1 MTNPTQ
7 SPDVAHFYQLLS
19 DFSFDTE
26 TYPAEAMIAAW
37 LQQYDAIWI
46 SHAIT
51 EALYQGRYKL
61 ISVDQILQL
70 WQRRGHPNRH
80 LDREFES
87 IILGQALL
95 CPSGYGETPPLPAQ
109 MSRTEAPQ
117 GASPP
122 AVESSLTSG
131 TGGALR
137 GEQVASQAAAS
148 AGDVAGN
155 QTDRKREE
163 SHGALD
169 QTDVMAKAVLTDA
182 TVPNFRP
189 LSSDASAWL
198 QTEVIQPFVP
208 ASESSGLHQRLKA
221 VVQGGLRS

>member
-26 TYPAEAMIAAW
+26 TYPAEAMVAAW
-37 LQQYDAIWI
+37 LQQYETIWI

-70 WQRRGHPNRH
+70 WQRRGHPIRH
-80 LDREFES
+80 FNREFES
-87 IILGQALL
+87 IILGQTLL
-95 CPSGYGETPPLPAQ
+95 CPSGYGEMPPLQAQ
-109 MSRTEAPQ
+109 MPTTDAPQ
-117 GASPP
+117 GDSPP
-122 AVESSLTSG
+122 SREPSLTSG
-131 TGGALR
+131 AGAPQ

-155 QTDRKREE
+155 VVDQEGEE
-163 SHGALD
+163 RHGAPN
-169 QTDVMAKAVLTDA
+169 QATDMTKTASTDA

-189 LSSDASAWL
+189 LSPDSSAWT

-208 ASESSGLHQRLKA
+208 ALEVSGLHQRLKA